1 MYVAWF
7 EIIGGYHI
15 FRLLYSRF
23 FVGEKQ
29 KKTKKKKKRRKKE
42 RNVESLAKAR
52 VWKIALGYFG
62 FFSICRTNVRDQSFQ
77 LSKRSPSW
85 VKKRKKSS

>member
-29 KKTKKKKKRRKKE
+29 KKTKKKKKKKKGRMKEETSSRSRKQ
-42 RNVESLAKAR
+42 RAS
-52 VWKIALGYFG
+52 KIVLGYFG
-62 FFSICRTNVRDQSFQ
+62 FFSIF
-77 LSKRSPSW
+77 
-85 VKKRKKSS
+85 

>member
-29 KKTKKKKKRRKKE
+29 KKTKKKKKKE
-42 RNVESLAKAR
+42 ERTDEGGNVESLAKA
-52 VWKIALGYFG
+52 K
-62 FFSICRTNVRDQSFQ
+62 SFEDCAWVLWILLDF
-77 LSKRSPSW
+77 LSERL
-85 VKKRKKSS
+85 